1 MKKIFWT
8 SVFWLVVFFGFALY
22 MKMFDANMAASV
34 STWLGATT
42 ITTSGEV
49 IPTTGVQIDVMSG
62 ITAIQTTLTDMQ
74 TKLDTLVGTTP
85 TPTTPPIVTPTPLA
99 GSGLTGN

>member
-22 MKMFDANMAASV
+22 MKMFDSNMAAMV
-34 STWLGATT
+34 STWIGATT

-49 IPTTGVQIDVMSG
+49 IPTTGAQIDIMSG
-62 ITAIQTTLTDMQ
+62 VTAIQTTLADMQ
-74 TKLDTLVGTTP
+74 TKLDTLVGTP
-85 TPTTPPIVTPTPLA
+85 TPVITPVVI
-99 GSGLTGN
+99 SGTVKDILTGN